1 MDGKKGNQ
9 TRIQWR
15 HACLKLMLTGDVK
28 LTAADI
34 RKSLTSKEFSL
45 RLDSFEKLSGDAKK
59 LASTYSGK
67 TSSET
72 MQRLLGMLECHLVM
86 SFLEKKSKDETWK
99 RVEPE
104 EACHRFVLELG
115 KEIGQHI
122 VSPWA
127 AFEKKKSTSKQKQKL
142 ASSSTI
148 LACNFGGKWWGL
160 TIRKNRYD
168 YDYIWGFPQM
178 DGL

>member
-34 RKSLTSKEFSL
+34 RKSLTSKEFSSK
-45 RLDSFEKLSGDAKK
+45 LDSFAKLFGDAKE
-59 LASTYSGK
+59 LASKYSGK
-67 TSSET
+67 MSSEAL
-72 MQRLLGMLECHLVM
+72 QRLLGMLECHLVI
-86 SFLEKKSKDETWK
+86 SFVEKKSKDETWK

-115 KEIGQHI
+115 QEIGEPI

-127 AFEKKKSTSKQKQKL
+127 AFEKAKSGSKQKQKI
-142 ASSSTI
+142 ASSSTS
-148 LACNFGGKWWGL
+148 LACFWGKLWGL
-160 TIRKNRYD
+160 TKTKNAYAHD
-168 YDYIWGFPQM
+168 F
-178 DGL
+178 